1 METLCSLNLFG
12 IKVQYPSD
20 WRIVPDSSYSLNFDS
35 GLFRFEE
42 NVQERRSRVSMG
54 LRWECS
60 NTDSETFLAEFSEKI
75 EQEYHKAIKGKG
87 RQFELLRNEVVTN
100 QQGVP
105 MRFVE
110 TQYRA
115 TQSLISNP
123 KKMQRLRVCNAALY
137 CERTHRMV
145 ICSLVTTPQFMEEHS
160 ELLHSLLLS
169 VQVEPVYAP
178 EYEEQRMQ
186 KRTKLREAAAQRN
199 QGPLLSLK
207 RRLAA
212 HKYSTTEEKINT

>member
-1 METLCSLNLFG
+1 
-12 IKVQYPSD
+12 
-20 WRIVPDSSYSLNFDS
+20 
-35 GLFRFEE
+35 
-42 NVQERRSRVSMG
+42 
-54 LRWECS
+54 
-60 NTDSETFLAEFSEKI
+60 
-75 EQEYHKAIKGKG
+75 
-87 RQFELLRNEVVTN
+87 
-100 QQGVP
+100 
-105 MRFVE
+105 
-110 TQYRA
+110 
-115 TQSLISNP
+115 
-123 KKMQRLRVCNAALY
+123 
-137 CERTHRMV
+137 MV